1 MKIIS
6 IIILKKY
13 FIKYKDTI
21 NKIIILDRLKIFEAL
36 YKKNKDNIAL
46 KNCIGHRNLKRS
58 NIINNININN
68 FINYTN
74 NNINTFNPKLTK
86 KYILISNSMKKTIQP
101 TYYKSKFHCFDNFGD
116 FEQVNIINI
125 DFEQNRNKCNNKYNL
140 IYKKNHKG
148 ILVNQIN
155 KIRMVFNLLGNH
167 YKNNMPSLLSCF
179 KKWKNYINNGNER
192 YYNTNIFN
200 QNKDEKNRIQEK
212 IINFKKINVQNKKKI
227 NNNIKQ
233 YEIKNI
239 GVDSSRLRNE
249 LECNKYIYI
258 NNNKR
263 IYSARQ
269 LYNLNDYEFE
279 MNRSKNNSLYKNNK
293 MIRYIEINKNNAI
306 NTLESSTTKS
316 NNNTEIIYQKKNFNF
331 NHSSNIIKFSNF
343 KNYPNHN
350 DIISDNKCSFK
361 KVNKIE
367 EREVH
372 FNSLSKNKNN
382 SYSKCQ
388 NGFNLFN
395 NNSYKLDNDD
405 NKKRIEKD
413 IKKKISPIRI
423 DDKNLYMIYN
433 SYQKNYKNSFNEI
446 KNLLLKKKSIDN
458 KKVNQTFCSLPI
470 NLQDEFEKIKK

>member
-1 MKIIS
+1 MKILS

-86 KYILISNSMKKTIQP
+86 KYILMSNSMKKTIQP

-200 QNKDEKNRIQEK
+200 ENKDEKNRIQEK

-306 NTLESSTTKS
+306 NTLGSSTTKS

-331 NHSSNIIKFSNF
+331 NHSSNIIKFSNLI
-343 KNYPNHN
+343 NYPNHN
-350 DIISDNKCSFK
+350 DINSDDKCSFK

-405 NKKRIEKD
+405 NKKRFEKD

-446 KNLLLKKKSIDN
+446 KNLLLKKKIIDN
-458 KKVNQTFCSLPI
+458 K
-470 NLQDEFEKIKK
+470 